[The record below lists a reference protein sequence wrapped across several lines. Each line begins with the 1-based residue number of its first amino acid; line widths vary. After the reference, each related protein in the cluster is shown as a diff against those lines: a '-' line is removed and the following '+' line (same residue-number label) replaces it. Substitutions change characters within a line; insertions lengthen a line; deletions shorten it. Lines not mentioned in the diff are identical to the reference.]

1 MISLSS
7 AEINAWVAA
16 FFFPLARVL
25 ALMATAPP
33 FNNPALPA
41 RVRLMAGL
49 AVTLGVAPVLPP
61 IPVLDPGSGVGLL
74 LLAQQLLIGF
84 AMGFAMRL
92 VFSAVDM
99 AGSLISLQMGIGF
112 ASSYDPQTAGQT
124 VVVSEFLGLLALL
137 VFMAINGHLMV
148 IATLTHSF
156 SVMPIGATRLW
167 PDTWWQLAASGGI
180 IFSYGLLLALPI
192 VVALLI
198 TNLALAILGRAAPQ
212 LNLMAIG
219 FPLTI
224 ALGFAALMLGLAHL
238 AQPLQELFEHGLQS
252 MLGPFARQRP

>member
-7 AEINAWVAA
+7 AEINAWVVA

-33 FNNPALPA
+33 FNNPALPV
-41 RVRLMAGL
+41 RVRLLTGL
-49 AVTLGVAPVLPP
+49 ALTLGVAPALPP
-61 IPVLDPGSGVGLL
+61 MPVVDPGSGVGLL
-74 LLAQQLLIGF
+74 LLAQQMLIGF

-148 IATLTHSF
+148 IATLSHSF
-156 SVMPIGATRLW
+156 SLMPVGTTRLW
-167 PDTWWQLAASGGI
+167 PDTWWQLAAGGGV

-224 ALGFAALMLGLAHL
+224 ALGFAALMFGLAHL

-252 MLGPFARQRP
+252 MLGPFALHRP

>member
-25 ALMATAPP
+25 ALLATAPP

-41 RVRLMAGL
+41 RVRLAAGL
-49 AVTLGVAPVLPP
+49 ALTFAIAPALPP
-61 IPVLDPGSGVGLL
+61 LPAVAPGSGDGLL
-74 LLAQQLLIGF
+74 LLAQQMLIGL

-99 AGSLISLQMGIGF
+99 AGNLISLQMGIGF

-156 SVMPIGATRLW
+156 SVIPIGANSLQ
-167 PDTWWQLAASGGI
+167 PGSWWQLATSGAI
-180 IFSYGLLLALPI
+180 IFTYGLLLALPI

-224 ALGFAALMLGLAHL
+224 ALGFAALMFGLAHL

-252 MLGPFARQRP
+252 MLGPFARLPH